1 MTEPKRP
8 VRRPRTTRPT
18 PETAGDDNPYLDAP
32 VKRTKSVAP
41 APAAEAASSDDGAK
55 PRRPRAPRKP
65 KADAAESAAPPAAP
79 APVADAPRAEVRERR
94 PARGAGRRPAG
105 ADAADGRVESAPEP
119 RSDTRSEPAPRP
131 EPRVERPAAEFR
143 SYAPP
148 VYDPAERANSEKRE
162 PNPYDRAFDRTD
174 GPERTEQPREPR
186 GERPERPDRP
196 ERPFDNRRERGGRRR
211 GRHRNRERGERPGGA
226 PFAGDRPDAQD
237 RPPRPAADFGGERPE
252 RPERPDRPERQERQG
267 GFDNDRRN
275 GRRGRNRF
283 RRGGG
288 GGGGGGGGPVGG
300 GAERP
305 DAGFDR
311 APQTPVAVEGT
322 MSGWFDASRDGGFL
336 RRPVNSYLPDPAD
349 PFIPPALVRLHQLR
363 RGDKL
368 DVTYGR
374 DHRGRNVVVEVQ
386 QLNDGSPV
394 VLEKRPDFNT
404 LTASYPDRKLTLET
418 GKPAKTGP
426 ELTRRAIDLIAPIG
440 YGQRALIV
448 APARAGKT
456 TLLQAIVEG
465 VAINHPEAA
474 LLVLLVDERP
484 EEVSEMITW
493 GYGEVVASSFD
504 MPPKRHVEVAE
515 MTLERARRLVEQ
527 GKDVV
532 IVLDS
537 ITRLARAHNTV
548 DRGTGRTMS
557 GGLDATAMQKPK
569 AFFGSARMIA
579 EQHGGGS
586 LTIIATALVETGSR
600 MDDVIFEEF
609 KGTGNCE
616 IKLDRSLA
624 DRRIFPAFDIATSGT
639 RREEKLYRP
648 DQLEKVHLL
657 RRGLHQLPPQA
668 GMEWLIK
675 RIAATSNN
683 DSLLDGL

>member
-1 MTEPKRP
+1 M
-8 VRRPRTTRPT
+8 
-18 PETAGDDNPYLDAP
+18 AP
-32 VKRTKSVAP
+32 V
-41 APAAEAASSDDGAK
+41 
-55 PRRPRAPRKP
+55 
-65 KADAAESAAPPAAP
+65 
-79 APVADAPRAEVRERR
+79 PVADASPPRPATPIPDAPRIERTRPDARREVRESR
-94 PARGAGRRPAG
+94 PERTAESRADTRGAPSFPPSPF
-105 ADAADGRVESAPEP
+105 DG
-119 RSDTRSEPAPRP
+119 
-131 EPRVERPAAEFR
+131 
-143 SYAPP
+143 P
-148 VYDPAERANSEKRE
+148 VDRGSGDPRE
-162 PNPYDRAFDRTD
+162 PENRYDRAFNRTD
-174 GPERTEQPREPR
+174 GPERVDRPAGQ
-186 GERPERPDRP
+186 ERADRPDRP
-196 ERPFDNRRERGGRRR
+196 DRLLNDRRERGGRRR
-211 GRHRNRERGERPGGA
+211 GRNRNRSRDERGERPAAGPPPGEA
-226 PFAGDRPDAQD
+226 PFAAIDRP
-237 RPPRPAADFGGERPE
+237 ERPE
-252 RPERPDRPERQERQG
+252 RPERVDRPDRPERPERG
-267 GFDNDRRN
+267 GDDRSSRNN

-283 RRGGG
+283 RRGAPGEPRPG
-288 GGGGGGGGPVGG
+288 AASTPG
-300 GAERP
+300 GA
-305 DAGFDR
+305 DVAFDR
-311 APQTPVAVEGT
+311 APLAPVAVDGEMT
-322 MSGWFDASRDGGFL
+322 GWFDPSRDGGFL
-336 RRPVNSYLPDPAD
+336 RRPVNSYLPEPTD
-349 PFIPPALVRLHQLR
+349 PFVPPALVRLHQLR
-363 RGDKL
+363 RGDKI
-368 DVTYGR
+368 DVTHGR
-374 DHRGRNVVVEVQ
+374 DPRGRAIAIEVQ

-394 VLEKRPDFNT
+394 VLEKRSDFNT

-418 GKPAKTGP
+418 GRPAKTGP

-465 VAINHPEAA
+465 VAINHPQAA

-537 ITRLARAHNTV
+537 ITRLARAYNTV

>member
-1 MTEPKRP
+1 MNERKRP
-8 VRRPRTTRPT
+8 ARRGRPRST
-18 PETAGDDNPYLDAP
+18 PSPDNAGDENPYLDAP
-32 VKRTKSVAP
+32 DTGPS
-41 APAAEAASSDDGAK
+41 
-55 PRRPRAPRKP
+55 PR
-65 KADAAESAAPPAAP
+65 PPAAP
-79 APVADAPRAEVRERR
+79 VAEAAPPPR
-94 PARGAGRRPAG
+94 PTPP
-105 ADAADGRVESAPEP
+105 PEP
-119 RSDTRSEPAPRP
+119 V
-131 EPRVERPAAEFR
+131 VERSAGDQLER
-143 SYAPP
+143 IQRMEQM
-148 VYDPAERANSEKRE
+148 DRLERAERAPS
-162 PNPYDRAFDRTD
+162 TD
-174 GPERTEQPREPR
+174 
-186 GERPERPDRP
+186 RPERPDRNGPRP
-196 ERPFDNRRERGGRRR
+196 ERPNR
-211 GRHRNRERGERPGGA
+211 NRGERP
-226 PFAGDRPDAQD
+226 DR
-237 RPPRPAADFGGERPE
+237 GERTDGPVSGD
-252 RPERPDRPERQERQG
+252 DR
-267 GFDNDRRN
+267 GFRRN

-283 RRGGG
+283 RRPGGG
-288 GGGGGGGGPVGG
+288 GGGGGGGGAPAGVPNNEPV
-300 GAERP
+300 
-305 DAGFDR
+305 FDR
-311 APQTPVAVEGT
+311 NPTTITPVEGAIL
-322 MSGWFDASRDGGFL
+322 GWFDPSRDGGFL
-336 RRPVNSYLPDPAD
+336 RRPQNSYLPEPTD

-368 DVTYGR
+368 EVSYGR
-374 DHRGRNVVVEVQ
+374 DQRGRHVVIEVL

-465 VAINHPEAA
+465 VAINHPHAA

-484 EEVSEMITW
+484 EEVSEMVTW

-504 MPPKRHVEVAE
+504 MPAKRHVEVAE
-515 MTLERARRLVEQ
+515 MTLERARRLVELGQ
-527 GKDVV
+527 DVV

-537 ITRLARAHNTV
+537 ITRLARAYNTV
-548 DRGTGRTMS
+548 ERGTGRTMS
-557 GGLDATAMQKPK
+557 GGLDSSAMQKPK

-579 EQHGGGS
+579 PQHGGGS
-586 LTIIATALVETGSR
+586 LSIIATALVETGSR
-600 MDDVIFEEF
+600 MDEVIFEEF

-616 IKLDRSLA
+616 IKLDRGLA
-624 DRRIFPAFDIATSGT
+624 DRRIYPAFDIATSGT

-648 DQLEKVHLL
+648 DQLDKVHLL

>member
-1 MTEPKRP
+1 MTERKRP
-8 VRRPRTTRPT
+8 SRRGPIRSQQS
-18 PETAGDDNPYLDAP
+18 PEDAGDDNPYRDAP
-32 VKRTKSVAP
+32 D
-41 APAAEAASSDDGAK
+41 AS
-55 PRRPRAPRKP
+55 PP
-65 KADAAESAAPPAAP
+65 KASAPVSPASEPTAGATRPERPPRQPRQPRGARKLASDVEISSPTPPPA
-79 APVADAPRAEVRERR
+79 DTPRAEPVRNEPRID
-94 PARGAGRRPAG
+94 P
-105 ADAADGRVESAPEP
+105 RVESRVETPRFEP
-119 RSDTRSEPAPRP
+119 PRVVQSQPMFNAEEGLLQRLERIERLDRADRQHDRP
-131 EPRVERPAAEFR
+131 ERIDRPERNDRPERPDFR
-143 SYAPP
+143 G
-148 VYDPAERANSEKRE
+148 E
-162 PNPYDRAFDRTD
+162 RTD
-174 GPERTEQPREPR
+174 
-186 GERPERPDRP
+186 RPERPDRP
-196 ERPFDNRRERGGRRR
+196 DRGRRHERPRGG
-211 GRHRNRERGERPGGA
+211 GGGNA
-226 PFAGDRPDAQD
+226 PRT
-237 RPPRPAADFGGERPE
+237 
-252 RPERPDRPERQERQG
+252 DRPERGPDRNVARGPERGPRPDQQDG
-267 GFDNDRRN
+267 SGDDRGAFRRN

-283 RRGGG
+283 RRGAPGA
-288 GGGGGGGGPVGG
+288 PVGADG
-300 GAERP
+300 SVNEG
-305 DAGFDR
+305 GFDR
-311 APQTPVAVEGT
+311 APHGAPVVADGT
-322 MSGWFDASRDGGFL
+322 VTGWFDASRDGGFL

-349 PFIPPALVRLHQLR
+349 PFISPALVRLHQLR

-368 DVTYGR
+368 DVSFGR
-374 DHRGRNVVVEVQ
+374 DSRGRSVVVEVLS
-386 QLNDGSPV
+386 LNDGSPV
-394 VLEKRPDFNT
+394 MLEKRLDFNT

-418 GKPAKTGP
+418 GRPAKTGP

-465 VAINHPEAA
+465 VAINHPQAA

-484 EEVSEMITW
+484 EEVSEMVTW

-504 MPPKRHVEVAE
+504 MPPKRHVEVAD

-537 ITRLARAHNTV
+537 ITRLARAHNTT

-579 EQHGGGS
+579 AAHGGGS

-639 RREEKLYRP
+639 RREEKLFRP

-657 RRGLHQLPPQA
+657 RRGLSQLPPQA

-675 RIAATSNN
+675 RIAGTSNN

>member
-1 MTEPKRP
+1 M
-8 VRRPRTTRPT
+8 
-18 PETAGDDNPYLDAP
+18 GDRHGGY
-32 VKRTKSVAP
+32 
-41 APAAEAASSDDGAK
+41 
-55 PRRPRAPRKP
+55 
-65 KADAAESAAPPAAP
+65 
-79 APVADAPRAEVRERR
+79 
-94 PARGAGRRPAG
+94 
-105 ADAADGRVESAPEP
+105 APE
-119 RSDTRSEPAPRP
+119 S
-131 EPRVERPAAEFR
+131 
-143 SYAPP
+143 
-148 VYDPAERANSEKRE
+148 
-162 PNPYDRAFDRTD
+162 
-174 GPERTEQPREPR
+174 G
-186 GERPERPDRP
+186 
-196 ERPFDNRRERGGRRR
+196 
-211 GRHRNRERGERPGGA
+211 
-226 PFAGDRPDAQD
+226 GDRFDGQD
-237 RPPRPAADFGGERPE
+237 R
-252 RPERPDRPERQERQG
+252 
-267 GFDNDRRN
+267 GFRR

-283 RRGGG
+283 RRGGPPTQG
-288 GGGGGGGGPVGG
+288 GNEPTF
-300 GAERP
+300 E
-305 DAGFDR
+305 R
-311 APQTPVAVEGT
+311 APQAPLAVEGT

-336 RRPVNSYLPDPAD
+336 RRAINSYLPDPTD
-349 PFIPPALVRLHQLR
+349 PFLPPGLVRLHQLR

-374 DHRGRNVVVEVQ
+374 DHRGRYVVVEVQ
-386 QLNDGSPV
+386 ALNDGSPV
-394 VLEKRPDFNT
+394 VLDKRPDFNT
-404 LTASYPDRKLTLET
+404 LVASYPDRKLTLET
-418 GKPAKTGP
+418 GRPAKTGP

-465 VAINHPEAA
+465 VAINHPQAA

-515 MTLERARRLVEQ
+515 MTLERARRLVET

-537 ITRLARAHNTV
+537 ITRMARAHNAV

-579 EQHGGGS
+579 PQHGGGS

-648 DQLEKVHLL
+648 DQLDKVHLL

>member
-1 MTEPKRP
+1 MNERKRP
-8 VRRPRTTRPT
+8 TRKGRTRSPQT
-18 PETAGDDNPYLDAP
+18 PDDAGDDNPYRDAP
-32 VKRTKSVAP
+32 ESS
-41 APAAEAASSDDGAK
+41 ASS
-55 PRRPRAPRKP
+55 
-65 KADAAESAAPPAAP
+65 APPIATQP
-79 APVADAPRAEVRERR
+79 PPPPIER
-94 PARGAGRRPAG
+94 P
-105 ADAADGRVESAPEP
+105 
-119 RSDTRSEPAPRP
+119 RSEPIPPSSFESALERLSG
-131 EPRVERPAAEFR
+131 ERSERSHAESVER
-143 SYAPP
+143 
-148 VYDPAERANSEKRE
+148 
-162 PNPYDRAFDRTD
+162 FDRV
-174 GPERTEQPREPR
+174 
-186 GERPERPDRP
+186 ERPDRP
-196 ERPFDNRRERGGRRR
+196 ERVTGDRLPHGERVAPGERPPQGERPARGDRPPRRDRPP
-211 GRHRNRERGERPGGA
+211 RGERP
-226 PFAGDRPDAQD
+226 DRGP
-237 RPPRPAADFGGERPE
+237 
-252 RPERPDRPERQERQG
+252 RPDRDPRSDRDPASG
-267 GFDNDRRN
+267 DPNARRN

-283 RRGGG
+283 RRGGVPSAAPSG
-288 GGGGGGGGPVGG
+288 SPATESPTDRLPGVPVIADGMM
-300 GAERP
+300 
-305 DAGFDR
+305 
-311 APQTPVAVEGT
+311 V
-322 MSGWFDASRDGGFL
+322 GWFDSARDGGFL
-336 RRPVNSYLPDPAD
+336 RRPENSYLPDPAD
-349 PFIPPALVRLHQLR
+349 PFVPPALVRLHQLR

-368 DVTYGR
+368 DVSYGR
-374 DHRGRNVVVEVQ
+374 DPRGRLVVIEVLT
-386 QLNDGSPV
+386 LNDGSAV

-418 GKPAKTGP
+418 GRPAKTGP

-474 LLVLLVDERP
+474 LIVLLVDERP

-504 MPPKRHVEVAE
+504 MPSKRHVEVAD
-515 MTLERARRLVEQ
+515 MALERARRLVEM

-537 ITRLARAHNTV
+537 ITRLARAHNTT

-579 EQHGGGS
+579 PAHGGGS

-624 DRRIFPAFDIATSGT
+624 DRRIFPAFDIGTSGT

-675 RIAATSNN
+675 RIAGTSNN

>member
-1 MTEPKRP
+1 MYRDPQPIGYEASMERVFGERTESQNR
-8 VRRPRTTRPT
+8 
-18 PETAGDDNPYLDAP
+18 
-32 VKRTKSVAP
+32 
-41 APAAEAASSDDGAK
+41 
-55 PRRPRAPRKP
+55 
-65 KADAAESAAPPAAP
+65 
-79 APVADAPRAEVRERR
+79 
-94 PARGAGRRPAG
+94 
-105 ADAADGRVESAPEP
+105 
-119 RSDTRSEPAPRP
+119 
-131 EPRVERPAAEFR
+131 
-143 SYAPP
+143 
-148 VYDPAERANSEKRE
+148 
-162 PNPYDRAFDRTD
+162 YDRAFDRTD
-174 GPERTEQPREPR
+174 GPERQDQ
-186 GERPERPDRP
+186 RPEGRQEARP
-196 ERPFDNRRERGGRRR
+196 ERPFQNDRRDRGRRR
-211 GRHRNRERGERPGGA
+211 GRGGRNDRGGNQDRGFSGERQNERPRERFGERPAGEQQGGN
-226 PFAGDRPDAQD
+226 RPDRFEAQD
-237 RPPRPAADFGGERPE
+237 R
-252 RPERPDRPERQERQG
+252 G
-267 GFDNDRRN
+267 GFRRN

-283 RRGGG
+283 RRGDE
-288 GGGGGGGGPVGG
+288 G
-300 GAERP
+300 GANVGTEGTALP
-305 DAGFDR
+305 
-311 APQTPVAVEGT
+311 APGAPSAPIGVEGT
-322 MSGWFDASRDGGFL
+322 MSGWFDPSRDGGFL
-336 RRPVNSYLPDPAD
+336 RRAVNSYLPDPTD
-349 PFIPPALVRLHQLR
+349 PFVPPALVRLHQLR
-363 RGDKL
+363 RGDRL

-374 DHRGRNVVVEVQ
+374 DHRGRYLVVEVQ
-386 QLNDGSPV
+386 TLNDGSPV

-404 LTASYPDRKLTLET
+404 LIASYPDRKLTLET
-418 GKPAKTGP
+418 GRPAKTGP

-465 VAINHPEAA
+465 VAINHPQAV
-474 LLVLLVDERP
+474 LLILLVDERP

-675 RIAATSNN
+675 RIAATTNN

>member
-1 MTEPKRP
+1 MTDSKPPAR
-8 VRRPRTTRPT
+8 RGRPRTRPL
-18 PETAGDDNPYLDAP
+18 PDNVGDDNPYSDAP
-32 VKRTKSVAP
+32 SSDASANPSPAAASGDAP
-41 APAAEAASSDDGAK
+41 A
-55 PRRPRAPRKP
+55 APRKP
-65 KADAAESAAPPAAP
+65 RSPRRPKAEASADVAP
-79 APVADAPRAEVRERR
+79 DAPRRE
-94 PARGAGRRPAG
+94 
-105 ADAADGRVESAPEP
+105 
-119 RSDTRSEPAPRP
+119 PRP
-131 EPRVERPAAEFR
+131 EPRVEARSEPQAEVRSEPRPEPQAEPR
-143 SYAPP
+143 AEPRPELPSAPP
-148 VYDPAERANSEKRE
+148 RYELAPDRASGDR
-162 PNPYDRAFDRTD
+162 PDRSPRPDRYDRAFDRTD
-174 GPERTEQPREPR
+174 S
-186 GERPERPDRP
+186 PDRP
-196 ERPFDNRRERGGRRR
+196 ESVDRAERPPRPEFGDRPDRGPRPDRGDRPERGGRRR
-211 GRHRNRERGERPGGA
+211 DRGRPRNDRGERGPDRGVDRPAPPPRERQEPVAGLDRGDPSLRRNARRGRSRFRREGPAGAVEGGA
-226 PFAGDRPDAQD
+226 PIQD
-237 RPPRPAADFGGERPE
+237 RAISAA
-252 RPERPDRPERQERQG
+252 
-267 GFDNDRRN
+267 
-275 GRRGRNRF
+275 
-283 RRGGG
+283 
-288 GGGGGGGGPVGG
+288 PV
-300 GAERP
+300 
-305 DAGFDR
+305 
-311 APQTPVAVEGT
+311 VAEGT
-322 MSGWFDASRDGGFL
+322 MAGWFDPSRDGGYL
-336 RRPVNSYLPDPAD
+336 RQSVNSYLPDPAD
-349 PFIPPALVRLHQLR
+349 PFVPPALVRLHQLR

-374 DHRGRNVVVEVQ
+374 DQRGRQLIIEVQ
-386 QLNDGSPV
+386 FLNDGSPV

-418 GKPAKTGP
+418 GRPAKTGP

-465 VAINHPEAA
+465 VAINHPQAS

-515 MTLERARRLVEQ
+515 MTLERARRQVEQ

-537 ITRLARAHNTV
+537 ITRLARAYNTV
-548 DRGTGRTMS
+548 ERGTGRTMS
-557 GGLDATAMQKPK
+557 GGLDSNAMQKPK

-586 LTIIATALVETGSR
+586 LTIISTALVETGSR

-675 RIAATSNN
+675 RIAGTTNN

>member
-8 VRRPRTTRPT
+8 ARRPRTRTT
-18 PETAGDDNPYLDAP
+18 PEAAGDDNPYLDAP
-32 VKRTKSVAP
+32 KPRTRSASAASASAASASPAPAAP
-41 APAAEAASSDDGAK
+41 APAASTPAVSGDDAK
-55 PRRPRAPRKP
+55 PRRPRAPRRKVE
-65 KADAAESAAPPAAP
+65 AEGAAP
-79 APVADAPRAEVRERR
+79 AEAPRVEVRE
-94 PARGAGRRPAG
+94 
-105 ADAADGRVESAPEP
+105 
-119 RSDTRSEPAPRP
+119 PRP
-131 EPRVERPAAEFR
+131 EPRPEPRAEAAAGDAGGAPAAPRGGRRERRPRGGDAESRPEPRQESRPEPRQESR
-143 SYAPP
+143 SDAGDARPERYQPTG
-148 VYDPAERANSEKRE
+148 YDPAERAPERRE
-162 PNPYDRAFDRTD
+162 PENRYDRAFDRTD
-174 GPERTEQPREPR
+174 GPERTE
-186 GERPERPDRP
+186 RPERGDRPDRP
-196 ERPFDNRRERGGRRR
+196 ERPFENRRERGGRRR
-211 GRHRNRERGERPGGA
+211 GRHRNRDRGDRQGGA
-226 PFAGDRPDAQD
+226 PQ
-237 RPPRPAADFGGERPE
+237 GERPE
-252 RPERPDRPERQERQG
+252 RQERPDRPERQGPEAGGERPDRFEG
-267 GFDNDRRN
+267 GGDNFRRN

-288 GGGGGGGGPVGG
+288 SGAGG
-300 GAERP
+300 GAQAEG
-305 DAGFDR
+305 GFDR

-322 MSGWFDASRDGGFL
+322 MAGWFDASRDGGFL
-336 RRPVNSYLPDPAD
+336 RRGVNSYLPDPTD
-349 PFIPPALVRLHQLR
+349 PFVPPALVRLHQLR

-374 DHRGRNVVVEVQ
+374 DHRGRSVVVEVQ
-386 QLNDGSPV
+386 LLNDGSPV

-404 LTASYPDRKLTLET
+404 LIASYPDRKLTLET
-418 GKPAKTGP
+418 GRPAKTGP

-465 VAINHPEAA
+465 VAINHPQAA
-474 LLVLLVDERP
+474 LLILLVDERP

-515 MTLERARRLVEQ
+515 MTLERARRMVEQ

-579 EQHGGGS
+579 PQHGGGS